1 MAASTRNH
9 LLLGCLLLLKIG
21 LQFWL
26 VSPAYD
32 LHRDE
37 YLHLDQG
44 RHLAWG
50 YLSVPPLTSWV
61 SYLILLLGNQV
72 FWVKFFPALF
82 GALTLAVVWKTVEA
96 LEGNLLALLLSASA
110 LTFSV
115 LLRVNMLY
123 QPNSFDI
130 LCWTVVYFAFVKYTR
145 SEKNRW
151 LWLAGLAFGLGLL
164 NKYNI
169 AFLLLGFLPAL
180 LLSEHRQVLGKK
192 HLAFAAL
199 LALGLVS
206 PNLAWQVKHHFPA
219 LHHLNELSQTQLVHV
234 NRADFLKEQVIY
246 FFGSVFLL
254 LAAFIS
260 FFRYPPFRP
269 YRVFFWSFIFT
280 LALFL
285 YFKAKAYYAIGLYPI
300 LLAFGSVYLARLLAR
315 DWKSYLAP
323 VALLCPVAAFVPI
336 REVVFPVLPPAQ
348 IQERAPQFK
357 SLNLLRWEDGRD
369 HALPQD
375 FADMLGWRELA
386 RKVDQAYSQIGDPA
400 HTLVLC
406 DNYGQAGAINYYT
419 RHRGLQAVSTHA
431 DYINWFPLDTMEIR
445 HVILVKEFEDP
456 DINREEEKPL
466 FQRVSLFGALEN
478 TFAREKGTRIYL
490 LEKARI
496 SINERLRKEIEEEKQ
511 GR

>member
-1 MAASTRNH
+1 M
-9 LLLGCLLLLKIG
+9 LLKIV

-26 VSPAYD
+26 VGPAYD

-72 FWVKFFPALF
+72 FWVKFVPAFF
-82 GALTLAVVWKTVEA
+82 GALTLALVWKTVET
-96 LEGNLLALLLSASA
+96 LQGNLLALLLCASA
-110 LTFSV
+110 FTFSV

-130 LCWTVVYFAFVKYTR
+130 LCWTMVYFAFVKYTR
-145 SEKNRW
+145 FQNDKW
-151 LWLAGLAFGLGLL
+151 LWVAGLAFGLGLL

-169 AFLLLGFLPAL
+169 GFLFLGFLPAL
-180 LLSEHRQVLGKK
+180 LLSEHRQVLRKK

-199 LALGLVS
+199 LSLLLVS
-206 PNLAWQVKHHFPA
+206 PNLAWQIRHDFPVF
-219 LHHLNELSQTQLVHV
+219 HHLNELARTQLVNV
-234 NRADFLKEQVIY
+234 NRVDFLKEQLIY
-246 FFGSVFLL
+246 FSGSFFLL

-269 YRVFFWSFIFT
+269 YRIFFWSFIFT
-280 LALFL
+280 LAFFL
-285 YFKAKAYYAIGLYPI
+285 YFRAKAYYAIGLYPI
-300 LLAFGSVYLARLLAR
+300 LLAFGSVYLGRLLAR
-315 DWKSYLAP
+315 DWKTYLAP
-323 VALLCPVAAFVPI
+323 VALLCPVAAFIPI
-336 REVVFPVLPPAQ
+336 REVVFPVLAPAQ

-386 RKVDQAYSQIGDPA
+386 QKVDQAYSQVGDPA

-419 RHRGLQAVSTHA
+419 RQAGLQAVSTHA
-431 DYINWFPLDTMEIR
+431 DYINWFPLDSMEVR
-445 HVILVKEFEDP
+445 HVILVKEFVDP
-456 DINREEEKPL
+456 DMNREEEKPL
-466 FQRVSLFGALEN
+466 FQRVTLFGAVEN
-478 TFAREKGTRIYL
+478 PFARETGTRIFL
-490 LEKARI
+490 LENARI
-496 SINERLRKEIEEEKQ
+496 SINERLREEIEEEKAF
-511 GR
+511 